1 MLQNRL
7 ATGVSGL
14 DEILHGGLVPGR
26 AYLVRG
32 GPGTGKTS
40 LGLHFLN
47 ASVANGEK
55 TLFITLGEPAEQIR
69 KNAKALDFDPNSI
82 VFLDLSPTS
91 QFFAEVQTYDI
102 FSPAEVEREPTTG
115 KNYYG
120 GRSTQTTA
128 DLSGRHDSVP
138 LPIP

>member
-7 ATGVSGL
+7 NTGVSGL

-32 GPGTGKTS
+32 GSGTGKTT
-40 LGLHFLN
+40 LGLHFFN

-69 KNAKALDFDPNSI
+69 KNAEALDFDPNSI

-91 QFFAEVQTYDI
+91 QFFAEV
-102 FSPAEVEREPTTG
+102 
-115 KNYYG
+115 
-120 GRSTQTTA
+120 
-128 DLSGRHDSVP
+128 
-138 LPIP
+138 